1 MIDFNE
7 IDSHSK
13 WLSLWLIIFVS
24 NQVDKFSLEISSRR
38 KIIKIQP
45 LLSPV
50 YTRVKIFTIDSGQ
63 EEAYRK
69 EKDLLR
75 YPEERK

>member
-1 MIDFNE
+1 MIIIV
-7 IDSHSK
+7 IDYFCFH
-13 WLSLWLIIFVS
+13 
-24 NQVDKFSLEISSRR
+24 QVDKFSFEISSRR

-45 LLSPV
+45 LLSP
-50 YTRVKIFTIDSGQ
+50 RVKIFTIDSGQ

>member
-1 MIDFNE
+1 MFCF
-7 IDSHSK
+7 H
-13 WLSLWLIIFVS
+13 
-24 NQVDKFSLEISSRR
+24 QVDKFSFEISFRR

-63 EEAYRK
+63 DEAHRK
-69 EKDLLR
+69 EKDLLQH
-75 YPEERK
+75 PEERK